1 MKIMTFAS
9 TDRDAKRQTGMG
21 GLIKAGIALAL
32 MGGCGI
38 AGAQNSSLADAITS
52 GKTTLDLRYRY
63 EWVDQDNP
71 SKNANASTLRTRL
84 NYATGTYQGLAAF
97 IEFDDVS
104 VVGSERYNNATR
116 LPSAETQYSVVAD
129 PESTEINQLFLS
141 YAGWPDNLL
150 KFGRQRIIY
159 DNARFIG
166 NVGWRQN
173 EQTYDAFSLVNSA
186 LADTQ
191 LSYAYIDKVNR
202 IFGDDSPIGEFDMR
216 THLLN
221 LGYSGWD
228 LGKLSVYGY
237 FLEFV
242 DTPAA
247 SNRTLGA
254 RFVGDY
260 PLGADSRLLY
270 ALEYAK
276 QDDYKDGASNIDA
289 DYYLLELGAALG
301 GMSARLGH
309 EVLGVDGSAFS
320 TPLATAHAFNGWADV
335 FLVTPADGLQDSY
348 LKLAGTLSG
357 TGLAAAYHDF
367 SADRGGDNYGSEINL
382 QATRS
387 FGRVNMLAKYARYR
401 ADDFA
406 VDTSKF
412 WLMAQVTF

>member
-1 MKIMTFAS
+1 MNSTTFGNAGS
-9 TDRDAKRQTGMG
+9 QTQGQAGANGCVKAVIAGM
-21 GLIKAGIALAL
+21 LLV
-32 MGGCGI
+32 GCGS
-38 AGAQNSSLADAITS
+38 AGAQGTSLGEAIAS
-52 GKTTLDLRYRY
+52 GKAGLDLRYRY
-63 EWVDQDNP
+63 EWVGQDNP
-71 SKNANASTLRTRL
+71 SRDANASTLRTRL
-84 NYATGTYQGLAAF
+84 NYATGTFSGLAAF
-97 IEFDDVS
+97 IEFDDIRVI
-104 VVGSERYNNATR
+104 GSERYNNGTR

-129 PESTEINQLFLS
+129 PEDTEVNQLFLS
-141 YAGWPDNLL
+141 YSGWSNNLFKL
-150 KFGRQRIIY
+150 GRQRIIY

-202 IFGDDSPIGEFDMR
+202 IFGDDSPIGEFDMQS
-216 THLLN
+216 HLLN
-221 LGYSGWD
+221 LGYSGWER
-228 LGKLSVYGY
+228 GKLSVYGY

-254 RFVGDY
+254 RFAGEA
-260 PLGADSRLLY
+260 PMGAATRLLY
-270 ALEYAK
+270 AFEYAR
-276 QDDYKDGASNIDA
+276 QDDYQGGASTIDA
-289 DYYLLELGAALG
+289 DYYLLELGAAAG
-301 GMSARLGH
+301 AISGRVGH

-320 TPLATAHAFNGWADV
+320 TPLATGHAFNGWADV
-335 FLVTPADGLQDSY
+335 FLATPADGLRDTY
-348 LKLAGTLSG
+348 LKLSGTVAG

-367 SADRGGDNYGSEINL
+367 SADRGSDHYGSEVNL

-412 WLMAQVTF
+412 WLMAQVAF